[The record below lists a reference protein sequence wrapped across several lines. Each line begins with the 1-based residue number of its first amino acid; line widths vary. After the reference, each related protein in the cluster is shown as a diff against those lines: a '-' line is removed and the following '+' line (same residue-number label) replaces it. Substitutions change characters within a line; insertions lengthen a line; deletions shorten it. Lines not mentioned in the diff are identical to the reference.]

1 MKRYMTTFYKKISAF
16 LLLLSPLASIASG
29 TEGHDIKIA
38 VKGFKPGTTCI
49 LGNYYGDKQY
59 IKDSAKVN
67 ENGEVLF
74 KGPEK
79 YPEGIYLLIPD
90 NKKYFDLVIDENQ
103 HFTLESDTL
112 DYVNHMKVKGS
123 EENSF
128 FYSYQKFIITQQKLV
143 EPLRNQLK
151 TTKDKDSIKTIT
163 DKITKIDSDVRNYKK
178 DFIKNNPKSFIAK
191 LFTAMEDPEIPETP
205 TLPNGKKDTLFPYH
219 YYKAHFFDNIDFND
233 DRLLRSPVFHPKIK
247 QYMDKMTAQIPDSIN
262 IAADYLVEKSRNN
275 PEIFKYVVYWLT
287 LNYESSK
294 IMGMD
299 AVFVHMVEKYYVT
312 NQAYWVD
319 SAQLAKITARA
330 YILNPILIGKKTP
343 PISMV
348 DSTGKTINLW
358 DVKAKYTIA
367 IFWDAECGHCKK
379 EVPKLKELYDS
390 KLKAMGV
397 QVYAIASEDKVKE
410 WKKFIIDNKLNWIN
424 VHQPDDYKRAVTKKI
439 YDIYST
445 PFIYLLD
452 ENKIIRA
459 KHIDVDQLGNLI
471 DILEKEK
478 AEKAKADKEKAE
490 KEKKAAAPK

>member
-1 MKRYMTTFYKKISAF
+1 MNTVYKKINIW
-16 LLLLSPLASIASG
+16 LLLLSPLTTLAQSKG
-29 TEGHDIKIA
+29 GHDIKIA

-67 ENGEVLF
+67 EKGEIVF
-74 KGPEK
+74 KGPDK
-79 YPEGIYLLIPD
+79 YPQGVYIIIPN
-90 NKKYFDLVIDENQ
+90 NKKYFDMVMDENQ

-112 DYVNHMKVKGS
+112 DYVNNMKVKGS

-128 FYSYQKFIITQQKLV
+128 FYSYQKFIVTQQRLV
-143 EPLRNQLK
+143 EPLRTQLK
-151 TTKDKDSIKTIT
+151 ATKDKDTIKLLS
-163 DKITKIDSDVRNYKK
+163 DKITKIDNEVKNYKK
-178 DFIKNNPKSFIAK
+178 EFVKNNPKSFIAK
-191 LFTAMEDPEIPETP
+191 LFTAMEDPEIPDSP
-205 TLPNGKKDTLFPYH
+205 VLANGKKDTLFPYH

-233 DRLLRSPVFHPKIK
+233 DRLLRSPIFHPKIK
-247 QYMDKMTAQIPDSIN
+247 QYMEKMTAQIPDSIN
-262 IAADYLVEKSRNN
+262 IAADYLVEKARNN
-275 PEIFKYVVYWLT
+275 PEIFKYVIYWLT
-287 LNYESSK
+287 LNYESSP

-312 NQAYWVD
+312 NQTYWVD
-319 SAQLAKITARA
+319 STQLAKITARA
-330 YILNPILIGKKTP
+330 YTLNPILIGKKAP

-348 DSTGKTINLW
+348 DSTGKTVNLY

-367 IFWDAECGHCKK
+367 IFWDEDCGHCKK

-390 KLKAMGV
+390 KLKGMGI

-410 WKKFIIDNKLNWIN
+410 WKKFIIDNKLHWIN

-452 ENKIIRA
+452 ENKIIKA

-478 AEKAKADKEKAE
+478 AEKAKKAIA
-490 KEKKAAAPK
+490 K